1 MNLTNRE
8 IDALIATHVFDEPLP
23 LTEPD
28 GIDGTPIGIWTPID
42 VYGEPSVWDCP
53 KFSTDPAASKQLRDK
68 MRKLGVEL
76 ELAVASGSVID
87 LGTDGIQWNSGE
99 VQMNHGAHAR
109 SPKNSP

>member
-8 IDALIATHVFDEPLP
+8 IDAMVATHVFGEPIP

-42 VYGEPSVWDCP
+42 VYGGPSVWDCP

-68 MRKLGVEL
+68 MRKLGWNWNSRWRADQVSILNGWYSVE
-76 ELAVASGSVID
+76 IWR
-87 LGTDGIQWNSGE
+87 GTDE
-99 VQMNHGAHAR
+99 
-109 SPKNSP
+109 